1 MEEKRTKYTWRLSL
15 VVNFISV
22 ALLIIVFE
30 ILKNT
35 GQNNWLVLLEITLLA
50 IAIASFIYA
59 FANTGLFKFTHT
71 KFSALDEREVQII
84 NKSLRYSYS
93 IFTILVLVIIYVYA
107 IIKNGPID
115 VVIAAGLLYFAHVL
129 PAGILGWT
137 QKRN

>member
-1 MEEKRTKYTWRLSL
+1 MQERKTKYPWRLSL
-15 VVNFISV
+15 IINFTSV

-35 GQNNWLVLLEITLLA
+35 GQNNWLVLLEIALLA
-50 IAIASFIYA
+50 IAIASFIYT

-71 KFSALDEREVQII
+71 KYSSLDEREVQLI
-84 NKSLRYSYS
+84 NRALRYSYS

-107 IIKNGPID
+107 IIENGPIG
-115 VVIAAGLLYFAHVL
+115 VVIAAGLLYFAHIL